1 MKVNK
6 MINKIPLYWKVIL
19 VLYLLLVVIDM
30 KEGWKVFTKIKSG
43 VSKAAKSTASGV
55 SKAAKS
61 TASGITSAANTT
73 AGGITSA
80 ANATGD
86 YITGTCPKT
95 YKNELDELQD
105 EYDRLMKQYIKYM
118 KENPAANLEAP
129 ILNPFL

>member
-30 KEGWKVFTKIKSG
+30 KEGWKVFTKIK
-43 VSKAAKSTASGV
+43 SGV